1 MLGRMGRPVAP
12 QPPLTSFTGRA
23 RGTALGALTALA
35 TLTLGAAACSSDDTS
50 SATTTPKDSTTTV
63 ARPAA
68 STVSALLALDRPI
81 VLAHAGGDNT
91 SPHDTPY
98 GFNTSAALGVDAL
111 DMDVQLSSDGV
122 LVVQHDA
129 TVDRTTEATGDVAS
143 MTYDQLHALDA
154 GYWFTETCTCKD
166 QPESAYLYR
175 GVRTG
180 AKPPPKGAEPDDFA
194 ITSFER
200 IATDHPDFVLN
211 VEIKGKAPAAIPAA
225 AELARLTSTL
235 HLTDRLVVTSFDDA
249 VADAYSA
256 AAPGVQITP
265 GLGASTAYVLNG
277 TLPPAGQK
285 ILQLPPSYENIEV
298 VTPAMVAKTHADGL
312 VLWVWPNDAEWET
325 AEGYTK
331 LLDMGVDGLNA
342 ADPGTAVKVVRA
354 RS

>member
-1 MLGRMGRPVAP
+1 MLAAVAV
-12 QPPLTSFTGRA
+12 L
-23 RGTALGALTALA
+23 ALLA
-35 TLTLGAAACSSDDTS
+35 AGCSSDDSS
-50 SATTTPKDSTTTV
+50 SASDTKKSSTTTSSLPH
-63 ARPAA
+63 PAA
-68 STVSALLALDRPI
+68 STVNALLALDRPI

-154 GYWFTETCTCKD
+154 GYWFTEKCTCKD
-166 QPESAYLYR
+166 QPEADYIYR

-180 AKPPPKGAEPDDFA
+180 KKPPPKGAEADDFA
-194 ITSFER
+194 ITSFEQ
-200 IATDHPDFVLN
+200 IVAEHPGWVLN
-211 VEIKGKAPAAIPAA
+211 VEIKGKSPAALPAA
-225 AELARLTSTL
+225 AELARLTAQL

-249 VADAYSA
+249 VADAYA
-256 AAPGVQITP
+256 TAAPGVQITP
-265 GLGASTAYVLNG
+265 GLGASTSYVVNG
-277 TLPPAGQK
+277 TLPPKGQT
-285 ILQLPPSYENIEV
+285 ILQLPPSFENVEV
-298 VTPAMVAKTHADGL
+298 VTPAMVTKAHADGL
-312 VLWVWPNDAEWET
+312 VLWVWPNEAEWET

-342 ADPGTAVKVVRA
+342 ADPATAVKVVQA